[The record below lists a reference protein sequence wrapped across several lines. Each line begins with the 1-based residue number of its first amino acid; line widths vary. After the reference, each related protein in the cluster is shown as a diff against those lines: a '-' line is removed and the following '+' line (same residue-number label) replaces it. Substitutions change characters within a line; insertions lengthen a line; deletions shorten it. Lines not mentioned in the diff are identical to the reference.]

1 MDQCID
7 LNILEAESAADYHAK
22 TGQFLSS
29 HQLLDFMRWPTGY
42 EEVRMLDVA

>member
-1 MDQCID
+1 MDQYID
-7 LNILEAESAADYHAK
+7 LNVLEAEAAEDYHAK
-22 TGQFLSS
+22 ASEFLSS